1 MNPIRKFTEFLAKDE
16 EERPWLYPIIPFFAG
31 LVIASGLIILF
42 WQFWPGIGA
51 FTASVIASAIIGLVI
66 EIFGRKPSK
75 K

>member
-1 MNPIRKFTEFLAKDE
+1 MNPIRRLVEFLEKDE
-16 EERPWLYPIIPFFAG
+16 KERPWLYPIMPFFAG